1 MILQLTTGTETKPV
15 HLLQSQLTSPAVST
29 VTDLLPL
36 EVLPPLSSPT
46 AAAPLPNHPKS
57 STSPGTSPLAPKT
70 PTSVPQAHKQ
80 SFAGLVSTVTKE
92 TIPASGDSV
101 VKLGAPCREHV
112 GNGKVPVQNMQSSA
126 STQTSPN
133 KAKTHP
139 QQHVGVAQQKS
150 LGSVATQSALPR
162 QQLSQNSVKRSPA
175 VAASQQP
182 SANGHHHPVSSSVR
196 HSTTQTASPPGHSHT
211 HSHQPLP
218 DVVKSAA
225 TSTTPHRATSGTAA
239 SKVPAHSCH
248 KSLRNGGSIEPIKRV
263 ACTDCKFTL
272 GWTLHLK
279 VVSFFNLDVELCLG
293 DTCFGTYWVVKE
305 AKQLALSEDKCID
318 VAFA

>member
-1 MILQLTTGTETKPV
+1 MVLQLTTSAETKPV
-15 HLLQSQLTSPAVST
+15 HLLQSQLTSPAMSS

-36 EVLPPLSSPT
+36 EVLPPPSSPP
-46 AAAPLPNHPKS
+46 AAGVPLPNHPKS
-57 STSPGTSPLAPKT
+57 TTSPGTSPLAPIT
-70 PTSVPQAHKQ
+70 PTSVPQPHKQ
-80 SFAGLVSTVTKE
+80 YFSGVVSTTTKE

-101 VKLGAPCREHV
+101 VKLGASCREHG
-112 GNGKVPVQNMQSSA
+112 GNAKVPLQNMQSSA

-133 KAKTHP
+133 KAKTYP
-139 QQHVGVAQQKS
+139 QQHIGVTQQKS
-150 LGSVATQSALPR
+150 LGNVATQSTLPR
-162 QQLSQNSVKRSPA
+162 QQLSQNSVKRSSA

-182 SANGHHHPVSSSVR
+182 SVNGHHHPVSSVNSSVR
-196 HSTTQTASPPGHSHT
+196 HSTTQTASPPGHSHA

-263 ACTDCKFTL
+263 ACTDCKLTF
-272 GWTLHLK
+272 
-279 VVSFFNLDVELCLG
+279 
-293 DTCFGTYWVVKE
+293 Y
-305 AKQLALSEDKCID
+305 
-318 VAFA
+318 

>member
-1 MILQLTTGTETKPV
+1 
-15 HLLQSQLTSPAVST
+15 

-36 EVLPPLSSPT
+36 EVLPPPSSPPT

-57 STSPGTSPLAPKT
+57 TTSPGTSPLAPKA

-80 SFAGLVSTVTKE
+80 SFSGMVSTVTKE
-92 TIPASGDSV
+92 TIPTSVDSV
-101 VKLGAPCREHV
+101 VKLGAPCREHG
-112 GNGKVPVQNMQSSA
+112 GNGKVPLQNMQSSA

-150 LGSVATQSALPR
+150 LGSVSTQSALPR
-162 QQLSQNSVKRSPA
+162 QQLTQNSMKRIPA

-182 SANGHHHPVSSSVR
+182 SANGHHHPVSSVSSSVR
-196 HSTTQTASPPGHSHT
+196 HSTTQTASPPGHSHA

-263 ACTDCKFTL
+263 ACTDCKFTFCWL
-272 GWTLHLK
+272 VHLIVK
-279 VVSFFNLDVELCLG
+279 FLEL
-293 DTCFGTYWVVKE
+293 
-305 AKQLALSEDKCID
+305 
-318 VAFA
+318 

>member
-1 MILQLTTGTETKPV
+1 VILQLTTGAETKPV

-36 EVLPPLSSPT
+36 EVLPPPSSPPT

-57 STSPGTSPLAPKT
+57 TTSPGTSPLAPKT

-112 GNGKVPVQNMQSSA
+112 GNGKVPLQNMQSSA

-175 VAASQQP
+175 VATSQQP
-182 SANGHHHPVSSSVR
+182 SANGHHHPVSSVSSSVR

-225 TSTTPHRATSGTAA
+225 TSTTPHRAASGTPA

-263 ACTDCKFTL
+263 ACTDCKFTF
-272 GWTLHLK
+272 GWTLHLTVK
-279 VVSFFNLDVELCLG
+279 CFELG
-293 DTCFGTYWVVKE
+293 H
-305 AKQLALSEDKCID
+305 
-318 VAFA
+318 

>member
-1 MILQLTTGTETKPV
+1 VFILTWYVILQLTTGAETKPV
-15 HLLQSQLTSPAVST
+15 HLLQSQLASHAVST

-36 EVLPPLSSPT
+36 EVLPPPSSPPT
-46 AAAPLPNHPKS
+46 AAAPLPSHPKS
-57 STSPGTSPLAPKT
+57 TTSPGTSPLAPKT

-101 VKLGAPCREHV
+101 EKLGAPCREHA
-112 GNGKVPVQNMQSSA
+112 GNGKVPLQNMQSSA

-133 KAKTHP
+133 KTKTHP

-150 LGSVATQSALPR
+150 LGSVATQSALSR
-162 QQLSQNSVKRSPA
+162 QQLSQNSVKRNPA
-175 VAASQQP
+175 VATSQQP
-182 SANGHHHPVSSSVR
+182 STNGHHHPVSSVSSSVR

-211 HSHQPLP
+211 HSHQSLP

-263 ACTDCKFTL
+263 ACTDCKFTFD
-272 GWTLHLK
+272 WTLHLTVK
-279 VVSFFNLDVELCLG
+279 CFELGC
-293 DTCFGTYWVVKE
+293 
-305 AKQLALSEDKCID
+305 
-318 VAFA
+318 